1 MTAKLDIFPIGI
13 ICGLIITTIFAIQ
26 TGLVQVADFGN
37 SLYEIMAGLI
47 PIDAKMSTPPTKSP
61 SLGVVTG
68 TGLSIELGGNA
79 TGIYYPMYDITEL
92 PDILEVRKA
101 YPIMPF
107 NVNINPESGPGTEPS
122 ADWASAIAQLKDAGI
137 VVTGYVPTGYG
148 TTSVADVEDM
158 ISKYRQFYPN
168 MIDGI
173 MLDEVSGLPSDFKF
187 YQTISNYTRS
197 LGYSYMGANAGGPID
212 QSYVSLFDQIAIYE
226 SPGYPDESTLTST
239 TFYPQYSKSVIGFGA
254 TIHSQP
260 TYNATWLKMATK
272 YLKWVYITDQT
283 EPNPYAVSP
292 SFLKQ
297 YARDLSSLDIIP
309 SMNNLV
315 TTVNTMHLQNS
326 KTTNLV
332 ANLETAINSFSS
344 NNTHETKNQLNA
356 FINKV
361 NAQTGKKIDQGQSIE
376 LIQDAQNIID
386 SIH

>member
-1 MTAKLDIFPIGI
+1 MADSDNFYNEILAGI
-13 ICGLIITTIFAIQ
+13 
-26 TGLVQVADFGN
+26 N
-37 SLYEIMAGLI
+37 
-47 PIDAKMSTPPTKSP
+47 PIDAKMSIQSTKSP
-61 SLGVVTG
+61 SSAVLTG
-68 TGLSIELGGNA
+68 IGLSMELGGNA

-92 PDILEVRKA
+92 PQILEIRNA
-101 YPIMPF
+101 FPIVPF

-122 ADWASAIAQLKDAGI
+122 ADWTSAIAQLKDAGI

-148 TTSVADVEDM
+148 TTSVADVENM

-173 MLDEVSGLPSDFKF
+173 MLDEVSGVPSDFKF

-197 LGYSYMGANAGGPID
+197 LGYSYVGANAGGQID

-226 SPGYPDESTLTST
+226 SPGYPDESTLAST

-254 TIHSQP
+254 TVHSQP
-260 TYNATWLKMATK
+260 TYNATWVKIATK

-297 YARDLSSLDIIP
+297 YASDLSSLDIIP

-315 TTVNTMHLQNS
+315 TAVNAMHLQNS

-332 ANLETAINSFSS
+332 VKLETAINSFSS
-344 NNTHETKNQLNA
+344 NNIHETKNQLNV
-356 FINKV
+356 FINEV
-361 NAQTGKKIDQGQSIE
+361 NAQTGKKIDQEQSQE
-376 LIQDAQNIID
+376 LIQDAQNIIYA
-386 SIH
+386 IH